1 MQINLKFVT
10 FRIYNT
16 IMKIFIANLPHK
28 LEEAELKTML
38 TQFGQ
43 VASVKLLTDK
53 ETGKRKGFG
62 FIEMPV
68 REQAKAAI
76 AALNEREVYGRKIAL
91 SEAVE
96 KEQERGS
103 SFQRPR
109 REYRSSESQNNGEVD
124 GNRW

>member
-1 MQINLKFVT
+1 
-10 FRIYNT
+10 
-16 IMKIFIANLPHK
+16 MKIFIANVPHK
-28 LEEAELKTML
+28 LEETELKTML

-68 REQAKAAI
+68 REQAQSAI
-76 AALNEREVYGRKIAL
+76 AALHEKEVYGRKIAL

-96 KEQERGS
+96 KEQEK
-103 SFQRPR
+103 RPAYER
-109 REYRSSESQNNGEVD
+109 PKREFRKFGGNEEID
-124 GNRW
+124 GNKW

>member
-1 MQINLKFVT
+1 
-10 FRIYNT
+10 
-16 IMKIFIANLPHK
+16 MKIFIANVPHK

-43 VASVKLLTDK
+43 VESVKLLTDK

-68 REQAKAAI
+68 REQAKATI
-76 AALNEREVYGRKIAL
+76 SALNDKEVHGRKIAL

-96 KEQERGS
+96 KDQDKS
-103 SFQRPR
+103 SNFQRPR
-109 REYRSSESQNNGEVD
+109 REYRNDESESKRGVD
-124 GNRW
+124 GNRL

>member
-1 MQINLKFVT
+1 
-10 FRIYNT
+10 
-16 IMKIFIANLPHK
+16 MKIFIANVPHK
-28 LEEAELKTML
+28 LEETELKTML

-68 REQAKAAI
+68 REQAQSAI
-76 AALNEREVYGRKIAL
+76 AALHDKEVYGRKLAL

-96 KEQERGS
+96 KEQEKAAK
-103 SFQRPR
+103 FERPR
-109 REYRSSESQNNGEVD
+109 REYGSPGGNANEEID

>member
-1 MQINLKFVT
+1 
-10 FRIYNT
+10 
-16 IMKIFIANLPHK
+16 MKIFIANVPHK

-68 REQAKAAI
+68 KEQATTAI
-76 AALNEREVYGRKIAL
+76 NALNGKAIYGRQLAL
-91 SEAVE
+91 SEATE
-96 KEQERGS
+96 KENDRTTH
-103 SFQRPR
+103 FQRPK
-109 REYRSSESQNNGEVD
+109 REYRNNDRESNQEID

>member
-1 MQINLKFVT
+1 
-10 FRIYNT
+10 
-16 IMKIFIANLPHK
+16 MKIFIANVPHK
-28 LEEAELKTML
+28 LEEAELKMLL

-68 REQAKAAI
+68 REQAKAAMT
-76 AALNEREVYGRKIAL
+76 ALNDKEVYGRKLAL
-91 SEAVE
+91 KEAE
-96 KEQERGS
+96 EQDRPTGFERPKREFRGS
-103 SFQRPR
+103 GK
-109 REYRSSESQNNGEVD
+109 SEEID

>member
-1 MQINLKFVT
+1 
-10 FRIYNT
+10 
-16 IMKIFIANLPHK
+16 MKIFIANVPHK
-28 LEEAELKTML
+28 LEETALKTML

-76 AALNEREVYGRKIAL
+76 SALNDKEVYGRKLAL
-91 SEAVE
+91 KEADE
-96 KEQERGS
+96 E
-103 SFQRPR
+103 QRPSGFER
-109 REYRSSESQNNGEVD
+109 PKREFRANEREVD
-124 GNRW
+124 GNKW

>member
-1 MQINLKFVT
+1 M
-10 FRIYNT
+10 R
-16 IMKIFIANLPHK
+16 IFIANVPHK
-28 LEEAELKTML
+28 LEETELKTML

-43 VASVKLLTDK
+43 VASVKLVTDK

-68 REQAKAAI
+68 KEQAKAAI
-76 AALNEREVYGRKIAL
+76 TALNEKEIYGRKIAL

-96 KEQERGS
+96 KEQESPRG
-103 SFQRPR
+103 FQGTK
-109 REYRSSESQNNGEVD
+109 REYRGSGSSEEID